1 MSRSRSLTAWLLLS
15 IVLASVLTLIAL
27 PEPLRVLRPF
37 WLALIVI
44 YWTIEAPEHYG
55 IGFAFVL
62 GLLQDV
68 LVGTVLGEH
77 AFRLAIISFIVLR
90 FRSRMRFFPMWQQAL
105 AVGALLLNDRIVVL
119 LLRAIAGEFAIDWRY
134 WLAPLV
140 GAVLWPWIFLLLDDL
155 RSRGRQRDA

>member
-1 MSRSRSLTAWLLLS
+1 MLLS

-55 IGFAFVL
+55 IGFAFLL

-68 LVGTVLGEH
+68 LIGTVLGEH

-105 AVGALLLNDRIVVL
+105 AVGALLLNDHIVVL

-140 GAVLWPWIFLLLDDL
+140 GAALWPWIFLLLDDL

>member
-1 MSRSRSLTAWLLLS
+1 MSRHRGATLWLLVS
-15 IVLASVLTLIAL
+15 VVVASVLTLIAL

-55 IGFAFVL
+55 LGFAFAL

-68 LVGTVLGEH
+68 LVGTLLGEH

-105 AVGALLLNDRIVVL
+105 AVGALLLNDRVVVL
-119 LLRAIAGEFAIDWRY
+119 LLRAIAGDFAIDWRY
-134 WLAPLV
+134 WLAPVV
-140 GAVLWPWIFLLLDDL
+140 GAALWPWIFLLLDDL
-155 RSRGRQRDA
+155 RARGRQRES

>member
-1 MSRSRSLTAWLLLS
+1 MSRTRAINAWLLLS
-15 IVLASVLTLIAL
+15 IVVASVLTLIAV
-27 PEPLRVLRPF
+27 PESLRVLRPF
-37 WLALIVI
+37 WLALVLI

-55 IGFAFVL
+55 LGFAFAL

-68 LVGTVLGEH
+68 LVGTLLGEH
-77 AFRLAIISFIVLR
+77 AFRLAIIGFIVLR

-119 LLRAIAGEFAIDWRY
+119 LLRAIAGDFAIDWRY

-140 GAVLWPWIFLLLDDL
+140 GAALWPWVFLLLDDL
-155 RSRGRQRDA
+155 RSRGRQRES

>member
-140 GAVLWPWIFLLLDDL
+140 GAALWPWIFLLLDDL

>member
-55 IGFAFVL
+55 IGFAFLL

-68 LVGTVLGEH
+68 LIGTVLGEH

-119 LLRAIAGEFAIDWRY
+119 LLRAIAGDFAIDWRY

-140 GAVLWPWIFLLLDDL
+140 GAALWPWIFLLLDDL

>member
-1 MSRSRSLTAWLLLS
+1 MSRHRGATLWLLVS
-15 IVLASVLTLIAL
+15 VVVASVLTLIAL

-55 IGFAFVL
+55 LGFAFAL

-68 LVGTVLGEH
+68 LVGTLLGEH

-105 AVGALLLNDRIVVL
+105 AVGALLLNDRVVVL
-119 LLRAIAGEFAIDWRY
+119 LLRAIAGDFAIDWRY
-134 WLAPLV
+134 WLAPVV
-140 GAVLWPWIFLLLDDL
+140 GAALWPWIFLLLGDL
-155 RSRGRQRDA
+155 RARGRQRES

>member
-1 MSRSRSLTAWLLLS
+1 MSRTRAINVWLLLS
-15 IVLASVLTLIAL
+15 IVVASVLTLIAV
-27 PEPLRVLRPF
+27 PESLRVLRPF
-37 WLALIVI
+37 WLALVLI

-55 IGFAFVL
+55 LGFAFAL

-68 LVGTVLGEH
+68 LVGTLLGEH
-77 AFRLAIISFIVLR
+77 AFRLAIIGFIVLR

-119 LLRAIAGEFAIDWRY
+119 LLRAIAGDFAIDWRY

-140 GAVLWPWIFLLLDDL
+140 GAALWPWVFLLLDDL
-155 RSRGRQRDA
+155 RSRGRQRES

>member
-55 IGFAFVL
+55 IGFAFLL

-68 LVGTVLGEH
+68 LIGTVLGEH

-105 AVGALLLNDRIVVL
+105 AVGALLLTDRIVVL

-140 GAVLWPWIFLLLDDL
+140 GAALWPWIFLLLDDL

>member
-1 MSRSRSLTAWLLLS
+1 MSRTRAINAWLLLS
-15 IVLASVLTLIAL
+15 IVLASVLTLIAV
-27 PEPLRVLRPF
+27 PESLRVLRPF
-37 WLALIVI
+37 WLALVLI

-55 IGFAFVL
+55 LGFAFAL

-68 LVGTVLGEH
+68 LVGTLLGEH
-77 AFRLAIISFIVLR
+77 AFRLAIIGFIVLR

-119 LLRAIAGEFAIDWRY
+119 LLRAIAGDFAIDWRY

-140 GAVLWPWIFLLLDDL
+140 GAALWPWVFLLLDDL
-155 RSRGRQRDA
+155 RSRGRQRES

>member
-1 MSRSRSLTAWLLLS
+1 MSRSRALTAWLLLS
-15 IVLASVLTLIAL
+15 IVLASVLTLIGL

-55 IGFAFVL
+55 IGFAFAL

-68 LVGTVLGEH
+68 LIGTMLGEH

-90 FRSRMRFFPMWQQAL
+90 FRSRIRFFPMWQQAL

-119 LLRAIAGEFAIDWRY
+119 LLRAIAGEFTIDWRY

-140 GAVLWPWIFLLLDDL
+140 GAALWPWIFLLLDDL
-155 RSRGRQRDA
+155 RSRSRQRDA

>member
-55 IGFAFVL
+55 IGFAFLL

-68 LVGTVLGEH
+68 LIGTVLGEH

-140 GAVLWPWIFLLLDDL
+140 GAALWPWVFLLLDDL
-155 RSRGRQRDA
+155 RSRGRQRES

>member
-1 MSRSRSLTAWLLLS
+1 MSRSRGSMLWLLLS
-15 IVLASVLTLIAL
+15 IVVASVLTLIVL

-44 YWTIEAPEHYG
+44 YWTIEAPEDHG
-55 IGFAFVL
+55 LGFAFAL

-68 LVGTVLGEH
+68 LVGTLLGEH
-77 AFRLAIISFIVLR
+77 AFRLAIIAFIVLR

-119 LLRAIAGEFAIDWRY
+119 LLRAIAGDFAIDWRY

-140 GAVLWPWIFLLLDDL
+140 GAALWPWVFLLLDDL
-155 RSRGRQRDA
+155 RARGRLRES

>member
-55 IGFAFVL
+55 IGFAFLL

-68 LVGTVLGEH
+68 LIGTVLGEH
-77 AFRLAIISFIVLR
+77 AFRLAIISFIVLC
-90 FRSRMRFFPMWQQAL
+90 FRSRIRFFPMWQQAL

-140 GAVLWPWIFLLLDDL
+140 GAALWPWIFLLLDDL

>member
-55 IGFAFVL
+55 IGFAFLL

-68 LVGTVLGEH
+68 LIGTVLGEH

-140 GAVLWPWIFLLLDDL
+140 GAALWPWIFLLLDDL
-155 RSRGRQRDA
+155 RSRGRQRAA

>member
-1 MSRSRSLTAWLLLS
+1 MSRTRAINAWLLLS
-15 IVLASVLTLIAL
+15 IVVASVLTLIAV
-27 PEPLRVLRPF
+27 PESLRVLRPF
-37 WLALIVI
+37 WLALVLI

-55 IGFAFVL
+55 LGFAFAL

-68 LVGTVLGEH
+68 LVGTLLGEH
-77 AFRLAIISFIVLR
+77 AFRLAIIGFIVLR

-119 LLRAIAGEFAIDWRY
+119 LLRAIAGDFAIDWRY

-140 GAVLWPWIFLLLDDL
+140 GAALWPWIFLLLDDL

>member
-55 IGFAFVL
+55 IGFAFLL

-68 LVGTVLGEH
+68 LIGTVLGEH

-140 GAVLWPWIFLLLDDL
+140 GAALWPWIFLLLDDL